1 MNTAT
6 VRTTHPLVIIA
17 AIAVT
22 LFCLAGI
29 AALMGWLPS
38 SKGDQ
43 PAASGVAAA
52 VPANAAAAPEKTAA
66 AEPREA
72 APAHRVQHTRISR
85 PAPTPVSEPAPRY
98 EPPAQVAAAD
108 MPPPPPAAPVAAETP
123 RPPVCNTCGMV
134 ESVRAIHRQGSGS
147 GVGAAAGGLLGGV
160 LGHQLGNGRGQ
171 DLMTV
176 VGAVGGALAGNQ
188 VEKNRSEST
197 LYETTVRYDDG
208 TTERLTQAHAP
219 AWRQGD
225 RVRVVNGSI
234 RLM

>member
-1 MNTAT
+1 MNTTT
-6 VRTTHPLVIIA
+6 VRTTHPLIIIA
-17 AIAVT
+17 ALAVT

-43 PAASGVAAA
+43 PAASGMAAA
-52 VPANAAAAPEKTAA
+52 VPAAATTAPEKTAA
-66 AEPREA
+66 VEPREA
-72 APAHRVQHTRISR
+72 APTHRVQHTRASR
-85 PAPTPVSEPAPRY
+85 QAPTPPAPRY
-98 EPPAQVAAAD
+98 EPPSPVAAAD
-108 MPPPPPAAPVAAETP
+108 IPPPPPATPVAAEAP
-123 RPPVCNTCGMV
+123 RPPVCNGCGMV
-134 ESVRAIHRQGSGS
+134 ESVRAIHKQGSGS
-147 GVGAAAGGLLGGV
+147 GIGAAAGGVLGGV
-160 LGHQLGNGRGQ
+160 LGHQMGNGRGQ

-188 VEKNRSEST
+188 VEKSRSEST

-208 TTERLTQAHAP
+208 TSQRLTQAQAP
-219 AWRQGD
+219 AWREGD

>member
-6 VRTTHPLVIIA
+6 VRTTHPLIIIA
-17 AIAVT
+17 ALAVT

-38 SKGDQ
+38 SKGE
-43 PAASGVAAA
+43 PAAPAA
-52 VPANAAAAPEKTAA
+52 AAAAPGTAVNEPPRTAA

-72 APAHRVQHTRISR
+72 APAHRAQHVKTARTHSS
-85 PAPTPVSEPAPRY
+85 PAAEAPT
-98 EPPAQVAAAD
+98 QVAAAEV
-108 MPPPPPAAPVAAETP
+108 PPPPPAAPVPVAEAP
-123 RPPVCNTCGMV
+123 KPPVCNECGVV
-134 ESVRAIHRQGSGS
+134 ESVRAIHKEGSGS
-147 GVGAAAGGLLGGV
+147 GVGAAAGGVLGGV
-160 LGHQLGNGRGQ
+160 VGHQLGNGRGR

-188 VEKNRSEST
+188 VEKNRNAST
-197 LYETTVRYDDG
+197 VYETTVRYDDG
-208 TTERLTQAHAP
+208 TTQRLTQGQAP
-219 AWRQGD
+219 AWHEGD